1 MSNFKKF
8 VQAVQTQLATMATTG
23 LYEVGLT
30 KEVVWNTYLDSFP
43 EGTNLVYKERRE
55 YDCNCCSQFI
65 RDVGRVVTIVDNK
78 LVSIWDIQVEGYY
91 QPVADALAKLVKS
104 AEVVDAFCHS
114 TSKVG
119 VASNNVLNEDGS
131 TKTWNHFHAV
141 LPKANVKSEDR
152 IASFQGEVRNKQGV
166 LKRGLETLTLESA
179 EIVLELIDQNS
190 LYRGEEHRAAVK
202 HFIDMKKEFDSL
214 PVEEASNFVW
224 VAFGKSTFQPIRN
237 TAIGTMLVDLSE
249 GMDLEDAVKRFEKV
263 VAPAN
268 YKRPTAVVSKAMIEK
283 AQTTIEDMG
292 LTDSLARRFAKTTDL
307 TANNVLFVDRSV
319 KKAMNVFDDMKE
331 DVKVSTKTLDRVE
344 QISIA
349 DFIANVLPKAQSL
362 EVMVENSHI
371 NNLFSL
377 VAPVNADAP
386 NLFKWGNPFS
396 WSYNGEVA
404 ASIKERVKSAGG
416 NVDGE
421 MRISLS
427 WFNND
432 DLDLHVIEP
441 SSEHIYFHHRNS
453 ASGGTLDIDMNG
465 LGGMSPTRTPV
476 ENVFWKR
483 ASSMREGIYSVYVNN
498 YSAREMV
505 DVGFEMEIEFKG
517 EKYNF
522 VYDQKLSTGQNIV
535 VAKLKYSHADGLK
548 IIESI
553 GQATA
558 SKEVWGIKTN
568 TFVPATMVMFSP
580 NHWDGEQ
587 TGNRHFFF
595 MLKGCANPAST
606 RGFYN
611 EYLKSEL
618 NEHRKVFEILGN
630 KLRAEHSEEQVSGVG
645 FESTVRNHLVVKVGG
660 AFNRTLKV
668 IF

>member
-1 MSNFKKF
+1 MSNFKNF
-8 VQAVQTQLATMATTG
+8 VQAVQTQLAAMSTTG

-30 KEVVWNTYLDSFP
+30 KDEVWNTYLDSFP
-43 EGTNLVYKERRE
+43 EGTNLIYKERRE

-78 LVSIWDIQVEGYY
+78 LVSLWDIQVEGYY

-104 AEVVDAFCHS
+104 AAVTDVFVHPS
-114 TSKVG
+114 SKVG
-119 VASNNVLNEDGS
+119 VASNNVMQEDGQV
-131 TKTWNHFHAV
+131 KTWNHFHAV
-141 LPKANVKSEDR
+141 VPALNVKREDA

-190 LYRGEEHRAAVK
+190 LYRGEEHRAAVA
-202 HFIDMKKEFDSL
+202 HFIEMKKEFDAL
-214 PVEEASNFVW
+214 PQGEADNFIW
-224 VAFGKSTFQPIRN
+224 VAYGKSTFQPIRN
-237 TAIGTMLVDLSE
+237 TSIGTMLIDLSE

-268 YKRPTAVVSKAMIEK
+268 YKRPTAIVSKSMIENAEK
-283 AQTTIEDMG
+283 AIDALG
-292 LTDSLARRFAKTTDL
+292 LTDSLPRRYATEADL
-307 TANNVLFVDRSV
+307 NINNVLFADRAV
-319 KKAMNVFDDMKE
+319 KKSMSVFDDMKGE
-331 DVKVSTKTLDRVE
+331 VKVATKSLDKVE
-344 QISIA
+344 EISIS
-349 DFIANVLPKAQSL
+349 DFIANVIPKAHSL
-362 EVMVENSHI
+362 EVMVENSHA

-377 VAPVNADAP
+377 IAPVNAGAP

-432 DLDLHVIEP
+432 DLDLHVHEP
-441 SSEHIYFHHRNS
+441 NGEHIYFHHRNS
-453 ASGGTLDIDMNG
+453 TSGGMLDIDMNG

-476 ENVFWKR
+476 ENVFWRR
-483 ASSMREGIYSVYVNN
+483 ASSMREGVYTIAVNN
-498 YSAREMV
+498 YSAREMI

-517 EKYNF
+517 QKYNF
-522 VYDQKLSTGQNIV
+522 VYDKKVSTGQNIV
-535 VAKLKYSHADGLK
+535 VAKVKYSHANGLE
-548 IIESI
+548 IVESI
-553 GQATA
+553 GQTTL
-558 SKEVWGIKTN
+558 SKDLWGIKTQ
-568 TFVPATMVMFSP
+568 TFVPVTMVMNSP
-580 NHWDGEQ
+580 NHWDGEE
-587 TGNRHFFF
+587 TGNRHYFF
-595 MLKGCANPAST
+595 MLKGCQNPSST

-618 NEHRKVFEILGN
+618 NEHRKVLEILGS
-630 KLRAEHSEEQVSGVG
+630 KLRVEHSPEQVSGIG
-645 FESTVRNHLVVKVGG
+645 FESTVRNHLLVKVGG
-660 AFNRTLKV
+660 SFNRTLKIV
-668 IF
+668 F

>member
-1 MSNFKKF
+1 MSNFKNF
-8 VQAVQTQLATMATTG
+8 VQAVQTQLAAMSTTG

-30 KEVVWNTYLDSFP
+30 KDEVWNTYLDSFP
-43 EGTNLVYKERRE
+43 EGTNLIYKERRE

-78 LVSIWDIQVEGYY
+78 LVSLWDIQVEGYY

-104 AEVVDAFCHS
+104 AAVTDVFVHPS
-114 TSKVG
+114 SKVG
-119 VASNNVLNEDGS
+119 VASNNVMQEDGQV
-131 TKTWNHFHAV
+131 KTWNHFHAV
-141 LPKANVKSEDR
+141 VPALNVKREDA

-190 LYRGEEHRAAVK
+190 LYRGEEHRAAVA
-202 HFIDMKKEFDSL
+202 HFIEMKKEFDAL
-214 PVEEASNFVW
+214 PQGEADNFIW
-224 VAFGKSTFQPIRN
+224 VAYGKSTFQPIRN
-237 TAIGTMLVDLSE
+237 TSIGTMLVDLSE

-268 YKRPTAVVSKAMIEK
+268 YKRPTAIVSKSMIENAEK
-283 AQTTIEDMG
+283 AIDALG
-292 LTDSLARRFAKTTDL
+292 LTDSLPRRYATEADL
-307 TANNVLFVDRSV
+307 NINNVLFADRAV
-319 KKAMNVFDDMKE
+319 KKSMSVFDDMKGE
-331 DVKVSTKTLDRVE
+331 VKVATKSLDKVE
-344 QISIA
+344 EISIS
-349 DFIANVLPKAQSL
+349 DFIANVIPKAHSL
-362 EVMVENSHI
+362 EVMVENSHA

-377 VAPVNADAP
+377 IAPVNAGAP

-432 DLDLHVIEP
+432 DLDLHVHEP
-441 SSEHIYFHHRNS
+441 NGEHIYFHHRNS
-453 ASGGTLDIDMNG
+453 TSGGMLDIDMNG

-476 ENVFWKR
+476 ENVFWRR
-483 ASSMREGIYSVYVNN
+483 ASSMREGVYTIVVNN
-498 YSAREMV
+498 YSAREMI

-517 EKYNF
+517 QKYNF
-522 VYDQKLSTGQNIV
+522 VYDKKVSTGQNIV
-535 VAKLKYSHADGLK
+535 VAKVKYSHANGLE
-548 IIESI
+548 IVESI
-553 GQATA
+553 GQTTL
-558 SKEVWGIKTN
+558 SKDLWGIKTQ
-568 TFVPATMVMFSP
+568 TFVPVTMVMNSP
-580 NHWDGEQ
+580 NHWDGEE
-587 TGNRHFFF
+587 TGNRHYFF
-595 MLKGCANPAST
+595 MLKGCQNPSST

-618 NEHRKVFEILGN
+618 NEHRKVLEILGS
-630 KLRAEHSEEQVSGVG
+630 KLRVEHSPEQVSGIG
-645 FESTVRNHLVVKVGG
+645 FESTVRNHLLVKVGG
-660 AFNRTLKV
+660 SFNRTLKIV
-668 IF
+668 F

>member
-8 VQAVQTQLATMATTG
+8 VQAVQTQLAAMSTTG

-30 KEVVWNTYLDSFP
+30 KEEVWNTYLDSFP
-43 EGTNLVYKERRE
+43 EGTNLIYKERRE

-78 LVSIWDIQVEGYY
+78 LVSLWDIQVEGYY
-91 QPVADALAKLVKS
+91 QPVVDALAKLVKS
-104 AEVVDAFCHS
+104 AVITDVFVHPS
-114 TSKVG
+114 SKVG
-119 VASNNVLNEDGS
+119 VASNNVMQEDGQV
-131 TKTWNHFHAV
+131 KTWNHFHAV
-141 LPKANVKSEDR
+141 VPALNVKREDA

-190 LYRGEEHRAAVK
+190 LYRGEEHRAAVA
-202 HFIDMKKEFDSL
+202 HFIEMKKEFDAL
-214 PVEEASNFVW
+214 PPGEADNFIW
-224 VAFGKSTFQPIRN
+224 VAYGKSTFQPIRN
-237 TAIGTMLVDLSE
+237 TSIGTMLIDLSE

-268 YKRPTAVVSKAMIEK
+268 YKRPTAIVSKSMIENAEK
-283 AQTTIEDMG
+283 AIDALG
-292 LTDSLARRFAKTTDL
+292 LTDSLPRRYATEADL
-307 TANNVLFVDRSV
+307 NINNVLFADRAV
-319 KKAMNVFDDMKE
+319 KKSMSVFDDLKSE
-331 DVKVSTKTLDRVE
+331 AKVSTKSLDKVE
-344 QISIA
+344 EISIS
-349 DFIANVLPKAQSL
+349 DFIANVIPKAHSL
-362 EVMVENSHI
+362 EVMVENSHA

-377 VAPVNADAP
+377 IAPVNAGAP

-432 DLDLHVIEP
+432 DLDLHVHEP
-441 SSEHIYFHHRNS
+441 NGEHIYFHHRNS
-453 ASGGTLDIDMNG
+453 TSGGMLDIDMNG

-476 ENVFWKR
+476 ENVFWRR
-483 ASSMREGIYSVYVNN
+483 ASSMREGVYTIVVNN
-498 YSAREMV
+498 YSAREMI

-517 EKYNF
+517 QKYNF
-522 VYDQKLSTGQNIV
+522 VYDKKVSTGQNIV
-535 VAKLKYSHADGLK
+535 VAKVKYSHANGLE
-548 IIESI
+548 IVESI
-553 GQATA
+553 GQTTL
-558 SKEVWGIKTN
+558 SKDLWGIKTQ
-568 TFVPATMVMFSP
+568 TFVPVTMVMNSP
-580 NHWDGEQ
+580 NHWDGEE
-587 TGNRHFFF
+587 TGNRHYFF
-595 MLKGCANPAST
+595 MLKGCQNPSST

-618 NEHRKVFEILGN
+618 NEHRKVLEILGS
-630 KLRAEHSEEQVSGVG
+630 KLRVEHSPEQVSGIG
-645 FESTVRNHLVVKVGG
+645 FESTVRNHLLVKVGG
-660 AFNRTLKV
+660 SFNRTLKIV
-668 IF
+668 F